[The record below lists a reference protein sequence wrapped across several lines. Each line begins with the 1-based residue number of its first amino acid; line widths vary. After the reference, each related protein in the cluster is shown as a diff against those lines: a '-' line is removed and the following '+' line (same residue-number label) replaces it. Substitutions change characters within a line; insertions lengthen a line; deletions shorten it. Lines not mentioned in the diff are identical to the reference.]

1 MTSIDTITGLRYE
14 LLAVEGHT
22 HITVRRAA
30 LAHLLRDYDKT
41 RAASARL
48 HDGLQRVGTALD
60 LLAGADLTRDCVP
73 AIQALRG
80 AKVIPAEFQDAE
92 KNQLPANAPIDH
104 YSAVETARLLG
115 FKMLDEDSN
124 GDVYVCSSRLIGE
137 LVRAM
142 KTQCDPE
149 PCRGGDETPL
159 AFLGRYGAWCTRNRT

>member
-1 MTSIDTITGLRYE
+1 MNDEQLRNAVRVLKTALFAGGSSVHLPADSHIE
-14 LLAVEGHT
+14 RAVLAL
-22 HITVRRAA
+22 RAA
-30 LAHLLRDYDKT
+30 N
-41 RAASARL
+41 
-48 HDGLQRVGTALD
+48 
-60 LLAGADLTRDCVP
+60 
-73 AIQALRG
+73 
-80 AKVIPAEFQDAE
+80 VIPAEFQDAE

-149 PCRGGDETPL
+149 PCRRSDETPL
-159 AFLGRYGAWCTRNRT
+159 AFLGRYGAWCTRNHT